1 MPVAVDA
8 PPGGASTQQLNN
20 SDSVPLSQESP
31 KKLRAS
37 KRAKKLEAEVAEQPI
52 AGSSNVTDEWAWR
65 SLAES
70 SASNVPPVFTRDG
83 SYFFSASGPAV
94 KIHSVETGSVVSTLN
109 PANSSSKPA
118 APTGYGDA
126 VTSMVLSPH
135 NPFQLLTAS
144 MDGCIRLWDFVDAVL
159 LQTIDIAKPIL
170 QIAAHEKFKGEVCI
184 AISRGTKK
192 LNANRNP
199 TGEDNAAVMN
209 VSLTPTEATR
219 QLPVQKPSSTRVV
232 GKARYTF
239 GLSYSPSGAWL
250 VAIGGHK
257 AYVCRTSDLKA
268 GFTKLVSPEKLT
280 CLAFHPTEDFFATG
294 DNKGIVR
301 LWYCLNDSIPTGVP
315 DVEKKAPT
323 TTLHWHAHAVSSLTF
338 TANGAYLLSGG
349 EEAVLVIWQLHTGKK
364 EFVPRVGAPI
374 SSITL
379 STVRSREEE
388 YLLGLSDASFA
399 FVRSGTLRISRTIA
413 KVKLDPAITTD
424 RPSPDTPV
432 PLAAHSI
439 SSSLVLPS
447 SHPSSLQ
454 TYSPLTSTLI
464 SELEVSPTNRVS
476 RREEKTLEPS
486 RVEFATTSDSGDWL
500 ATVDSRPAVDG
511 FRGEVYLKIWWWD
524 RKAST
529 WVLNTRIDRPH
540 GLKKVTTVTFR
551 PRVKDVSALSLVTAG
566 QDGSVKIW
574 GIRSATNKSGATEHF
589 WVARSSLRSRS
600 ENPSHVAWSYDGSL
614 MSVASG
620 SFVVLYD
627 PATTLALRTIM
638 CPECESV
645 SSTTFIGKASRYLAI
660 QSRTDL
666 VLWDL
671 VTDDV
676 QWQYQ
681 SLSTI
686 SQVFS
691 HHREESFVVLES
703 DARTS
708 QTYVSKFTPSSS
720 SPTSSHTLP
729 FSLISTAP
737 CPPRWLLSNDPS
749 SFAFVG
755 ITHTWS
761 AVIFGDH
768 IRLAEGEET
777 SARGLAG
784 AASVTTQTLF
794 QDIFGRS
801 AFTDLSARNANVAVP
816 ASQGSAWK
824 GKEVE
829 RIFDTPAYLL
839 PPLGSLFDPL
849 MDEFLTPR
857 TDTDAAPS
865 SGANKYAERQ
875 DVDVDME
882 GVEGPILVGN
892 RLERV
897 IDQREM
903 ATMIELFKHH
913 GLHYSGFAG
922 SLDNQKARA
931 DQWPPQN
938 QQRTEWF
945 VEWCGEAQW
954 YHT

>member
-1 MPVAVDA
+1 
-8 PPGGASTQQLNN
+8 
-20 SDSVPLSQESP
+20 
-31 KKLRAS
+31 
-37 KRAKKLEAEVAEQPI
+37 
-52 AGSSNVTDEWAWR
+52 
-65 SLAES
+65 
-70 SASNVPPVFTRDG
+70 
-83 SYFFSASGPAV
+83 
-94 KIHSVETGSVVSTLN
+94 
-109 PANSSSKPA
+109 
-118 APTGYGDA
+118 
-126 VTSMVLSPH
+126 
-135 NPFQLLTAS
+135 
-144 MDGCIRLWDFVDAVL
+144 
-159 LQTIDIAKPIL
+159 
-170 QIAAHEKFKGEVCI
+170 
-184 AISRGTKK
+184 
-192 LNANRNP
+192 
-199 TGEDNAAVMN
+199 
-209 VSLTPTEATR
+209 
-219 QLPVQKPSSTRVV
+219 
-232 GKARYTF
+232 
-239 GLSYSPSGAWL
+239 
-250 VAIGGHK
+250 
-257 AYVCRTSDLKA
+257 
-268 GFTKLVSPEKLT
+268 
-280 CLAFHPTEDFFATG
+280 
-294 DNKGIVR
+294 
-301 LWYCLNDSIPTGVP
+301 
-315 DVEKKAPT
+315 
-323 TTLHWHAHAVSSLTF
+323 
-338 TANGAYLLSGG
+338 
-349 EEAVLVIWQLHTGKK
+349 
-364 EFVPRVGAPI
+364 
-374 SSITL
+374 
-379 STVRSREEE
+379 
-388 YLLGLSDASFA
+388 
-399 FVRSGTLRISRTIA
+399 
-413 KVKLDPAITTD
+413 
-424 RPSPDTPV
+424 
-432 PLAAHSI
+432 
-439 SSSLVLPS
+439 
-447 SHPSSLQ
+447 
-454 TYSPLTSTLI
+454 
-464 SELEVSPTNRVS
+464 
-476 RREEKTLEPS
+476 
-486 RVEFATTSDSGDWL
+486 
-500 ATVDSRPAVDG
+500 
-511 FRGEVYLKIWWWD
+511 
-524 RKAST
+524 
-529 WVLNTRIDRPH
+529 
-540 GLKKVTTVTFR
+540 
-551 PRVKDVSALSLVTAG
+551 
-566 QDGSVKIW
+566 
-574 GIRSATNKSGATEHF
+574 
-589 WVARSSLRSRS
+589 
-600 ENPSHVAWSYDGSL
+600 
-614 MSVASG
+614 
-620 SFVVLYD
+620 
-627 PATTLALRTIM
+627 M

-816 ASQGSAWK
+816 AFQGSAWK

-857 TDTDAAPS
+857 TDADAAPS

-897 IDQREM
+897 IDQHEM

-913 GLHYSGFAG
+913 GLQSALPEAPTPKRPVQIHGHHKSSSGPNGLSNGVVKPNGTTPRTLHHTPSVASVDIKNPSPKQASSPAVKVG
-922 SLDNQKARA
+922 QKRKKSL
-931 DQWPPQN
+931 
-938 QQRTEWF
+938 E
-945 VEWCGEAQW
+945 
-954 YHT
+954 